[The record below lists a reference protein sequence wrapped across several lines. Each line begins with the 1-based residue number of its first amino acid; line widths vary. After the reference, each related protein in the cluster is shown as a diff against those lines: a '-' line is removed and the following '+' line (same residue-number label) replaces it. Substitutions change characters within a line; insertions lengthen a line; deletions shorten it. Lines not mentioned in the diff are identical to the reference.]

1 MLLYFLK
8 TQRTRDAMTEPRPF
22 YNVSRGDEIV
32 ERLHAIES
40 SHNVR
45 VLYAIESGSR
55 AWGFAS
61 PNSDWDVRF
70 IYVHPED
77 WYLTVHEQRDVIEI
91 PIDGDLD
98 ISGWEIRKSLRLLR
112 KGNPVLFEWLKSP
125 ILYLEGRDDV
135 SGNALMEDYRRVAS
149 ELFNPMA
156 TVYHYWHMA
165 KGNFREYLHGE
176 EVRLKKYF
184 YVLRPVLAC
193 QWVLAGYGQPP
204 MAFAALLE
212 RLVPAGALRQEIDEL
227 LRLKMAAEEMAMGPA
242 RPAIQVYL
250 DESLKMI
257 EASVREFP
265 RGRQNPDSPDQVDE
279 LFRNIVRDRGW
290 HAQ

>member
-1 MLLYFLK
+1 
-8 TQRTRDAMTEPRPF
+8 MTEQSPF

-32 ERLHAIES
+32 ERLHAIER
-40 SHNVR
+40 SHNIR

-98 ISGWEIRKSLRLLR
+98 ISGWELRKSLRLLR

-125 ILYLEGRDDV
+125 ILYMEGRYDV
-135 SGNALMEDYRRVAS
+135 TGNALMDEYRRVAGIH
-149 ELFNPMA
+149 FNPLA

-165 KGNFREYLHGE
+165 KGNFREYLHGG

-193 QWVLAGYGQPP
+193 QWVLSGHGQPP
-204 MAFAALLE
+204 MAFAKLLDG
-212 RLVPAGALRQEIDEL
+212 LVPNGALRLEIEEL

-242 RPAIQVYL
+242 RPEINEYL
-250 DESLKMI
+250 SRSLQLI
-257 EASVREFP
+257 EESVRDFP
-265 RGRQNPDSPDQVDE
+265 RGRLNPEVPDQVDT
-279 LFRNIVRDRGW
+279 LLRTIVRDSGW
-290 HAQ
+290 HSA